1 MVRIFLASKKL
12 IELLNKGVAREL
24 QVSIQYMWQHV
35 QVTGL
40 EGLLVKDIFKEIA
53 INEMKHAEELAER
66 ISSLNGIPTE
76 KPDPIF
82 VGGSLIEMLKQ
93 NQQNEEEAIRLYKNA
108 IQIAKAE
115 ADFTTR
121 RLLEKILSDEEKHI
135 DIFGKM
141 LVGKTEPFTQPDL

>member
-1 MVRIFLASKKL
+1 MASKKL
-12 IELLNKGVAREL
+12 IEMLNKGVAREL

-53 INEMKHAEELAER
+53 INEIKHAEELAER
-66 ISSLNGIPTE
+66 ISSLNGVPTD

-82 VGGSLIEMLKQ
+82 VGGSLVEMLKQ
-93 NQQNEEEAIRLYKNA
+93 NQQNEEEAIHLYKNA
-108 IQIAKAE
+108 IQVAE
-115 ADFTTR
+115 AETDFTTR
-121 RLLEKILSDEEKHI
+121 GLLEKILSDEEKHL

-141 LVGKTEPFTQPDL
+141 LVGKTQPFTQPGI

>member
-1 MVRIFLASKKL
+1 MVRIFLTSKKL

-53 INEMKHAEELAER
+53 INEMKHAEEIAER
-66 ISSLNGIPTE
+66 ISSLNGVPTD

-93 NQQNEEEAIRLYKNA
+93 NQQNEEEAIHLYKTA
-108 IQIAKAE
+108 IQVAE
-115 ADFTTR
+115 AETDFTTR
-121 RLLEKILSDEEKHI
+121 GLLEKILSDEEKHL

-141 LVGKTEPFTQPDL
+141 LVGKTQPFTQPEI

>member
-1 MVRIFLASKKL
+1 M
-12 IELLNKGVAREL
+12 
-24 QVSIQYMWQHV
+24 

-40 EGLLVKDIFKEIA
+40 EGLLVKHIVKEIA

-66 ISSLNGIPTE
+66 ISSLNGVPTD
-76 KPDPIF
+76 KPDPVF

-108 IQIAKAE
+108 IQVAE

-121 RLLEKILSDEEKHI
+121 GLLEKILSDEEKHI